1 MVYDGSI
8 RIDTR
13 IDSRGFNAGVKSM
26 IAALRP
32 LAAAIGAVF
41 GVASVIQFGKT
52 SVRTAAELANALTGL
67 NSVLTGTGQSFTEAK
82 AFIDDYIKDGLIPA
96 ANAVA
101 AYKNLALRGYD
112 TSQIHATLIALKDT
126 AAYGRQAALT
136 MGEAVQS
143 ATEGLKNENSLLSD
157 NAGVT
162 KNIAAMWRDYAAS
175 IGTTADKLTLQQKI
189 QAEVNGILQESKH
202 MTGDAAK
209 LASTYSGRVAALGN
223 SFYFL
228 RAAIG
233 DALIPILSKVID
245 AIKPVVDWLVIL
257 FNKLAQVMSLLFN
270 VKIDAAGGMGE
281 VAAETQAAADAQAE
295 LAENT
300 AKAGKAAKGAL
311 AAFDELDVLEQD
323 TGSGGGADAPSAP
336 VVGEAG
342 AGAAGISVGEEVL
355 EDSKLLAVVDRIKA
369 KFAELTAPMQ
379 EPFQRLKESLGE
391 LSGTIW
397 DGLEWAYDNIL
408 VPVGEWVAQDLSP
421 VALDLL
427 SAALDLLNSVLEA
440 LEPLGRWL
448 WEEFLQPIGEWAGE
462 ALLDALE
469 WLTERLE
476 DLSGWINENQPVV
489 ESLAIILGSLAL
501 SFWAVNTAVTVWN
514 VIGAVA
520 ATVTTGF
527 GVAMTFLTSTT
538 TLVALAIAA
547 IIVIIILLIKNWDK
561 VKEVAGKVWDWIV
574 EKWGQASEW
583 FRTNVTEPVAEWFT
597 KAWENIREWAANAW
611 EKIKDI
617 WAKAKEWFQDKVI
630 DPVKD
635 GFKTALDWIE
645 DKWKLVFNSVKDF
658 VRDRIN
664 NIIDFLNS
672 MLQAVA
678 NGINGVIG
686 ALNKIQINL
695 PAVPP
700 FFEGL
705 SLGVNIPLVSVP
717 QIPRLATGAVIPPNS
732 EFLAV
737 LGDQRSGRN
746 IETPEGLLRQIM
758 REELSQYQADRE
770 ITINFAGSLG
780 ALVQELKPYIDRENR
795 RVGKSLIRGVV

>member
-13 IDSRGFNAGVKSM
+13 IDSRGFNAGIKSL

-32 LAAAIGAVF
+32 LAAAIGAAF
-41 GVASVIQFGKT
+41 GVTAITQFGKT
-52 SVRTAAELANALTGL
+52 AVRTASELANALTGL
-67 NSVLTGTGQSFTEAK
+67 NSVLTGTGRSFAEAK
-82 AFIDDYIKDGLIPA
+82 SFIDEYTSDGLIPA
-96 ANAVA
+96 TNAIN

-112 TSQIHATLIALKDT
+112 TSQIQATLIALKDT
-126 AAYGRQAALT
+126 AAFGRQSSLT

-143 ATEGLKNENSLLSD
+143 ATEGLKNENSILVD

-162 KNIAAMWRDYAAS
+162 KNVAAMWRDYAAS
-175 IGTTADKLTLQQKI
+175 IGTTVDKLTKQQKI
-189 QAEVNGILQESKH
+189 QAEVKGILEESKH
-202 MTGDAAK
+202 QTGDAAK
-209 LASTYSGRVAALGN
+209 LASGYAGQVAALGT
-223 SFYFL
+223 SFYNL
-228 RAAIG
+228 RVAVG
-233 DALIPILSKVID
+233 NTMIPMLSRVID

-270 VKIDAAGGMGE
+270 VDISASATGMDAVAAG
-281 VAAETQAAADAQAE
+281 TQAAADAQEE

-311 AAFDELDVLEQD
+311 AAFDELNVLQQD
-323 TGSGGGADAPSAP
+323 AGRGDGAGAPD
-336 VVGEAG
+336 AG
-342 AGAAGISVGEEVL
+342 AGISTGEGPLPPEPEIV
-355 EDSKLLAVVDRIKA
+355 AIVNRIKA
-369 KFAELTAPMQ
+369 AFAELTGPLQ
-379 EPFQRLKESLGE
+379 EPFERLKESVSE

-397 DGLEWAYDNIL
+397 DGLEWAYNNIL
-408 VPVGEWVAQDLSP
+408 VPIGEWVSQELSP
-421 VALDLL
+421 EALDLL

-440 LEPLGRWL
+440 LSPLGIWL

-462 ALLDALE
+462 ALLDALK

-476 DLSGWINENQPVV
+476 DLSGWIDENQPVV
-489 ESLAIILGSLAL
+489 ESLVIILGSLAL
-501 SFWAVNTAVTVWN
+501 AFWAVHAAVTVWN
-514 VIGAVA
+514 VVGAVA
-520 ATVTTGF
+520 TTVTAGF
-527 GVAMTFLTSTT
+527 GAAMTLLTSTT
-538 TLVALAIAA
+538 VLVALAIAA

-583 FRTNVTEPVAEWFT
+583 FRTNVTEPVAEWFST
-597 KAWENIREWAANAW
+597 AWENIKEWATNAW

-617 WAKAKEWFQDKVI
+617 WAKANSWFQDKVI

-645 DKWKLVFNSVKDF
+645 DKWKLVFNSIKDF

-717 QIPRLATGAVIPPNS
+717 QIPRLATGAVIPANS

-746 IETPEGLLRQIM
+746 IEAPEGLLRQIV

>member
-41 GVASVIQFGKT
+41 GVTSAIQFGKT

-67 NSVLTGTGQSFTEAK
+67 NSVLTGTGQSFAEAK
-82 AFIDDYIKDGLIPA
+82 AFIDDYVKDGLIPA

-175 IGTTADKLTLQQKI
+175 IGTTTDKLTLQQKI
-189 QAEVNGILQESKH
+189 QAEVNGILQESRH

-209 LASTYSGRVAALGN
+209 LASTYSGRVAALGA
-223 SFYFL
+223 SFYYL

-245 AIKPVVDWLVIL
+245 AIKPVVDWLVVL

-323 TGSGGGADAPSAP
+323 TGGGDGADAPSAP

-342 AGAAGISVGEEVL
+342 AGAAGISVGEAVV

-476 DLSGWINENQPVV
+476 DLSDWIDNNQTVV
-489 ESLAIILGSLAL
+489 QGIAFALGTFATAM
-501 SFWAVNTAVTVWN
+501 WAVNAAVTAWKAISAAASAVSAGF
-514 VIGAVA
+514 GAV
-520 ATVTTGF
+520 
-527 GVAMTFLTSTT
+527 MTFLTSSTFGA
-538 TLVALAIAA
+538 VAA
-547 IIVIIILLIKNWDK
+547 IVVIIGIIVLLVQHWDE

-574 EKWGQASEW
+574 EKWGQAGEW
-583 FRTNVTEPVAEWFT
+583 FRTNVTEPVANWFT
-597 KAWENIREWAANAW
+597 TAWENIKEWAANAW
-611 EKIKDI
+611 EWIKDI
-617 WAKAKEWFQDKVI
+617 WKGAKDWFQNTVI
-630 DPVKD
+630 NPVKN

-645 DKWKLVFNSVKDF
+645 DKWELVFTAVRDF

-672 MLQAVA
+672 MLRAVA

-705 SLGVNIPLVSVP
+705 TLGVNIPLVSVP

-746 IETPEGLLRQIM
+746 IETPEGLLRQIV

>member
-1 MVYDGSI
+1 MIYDGSI

-13 IDSRGFNAGVKSM
+13 IDSRGFNAGVRALT
-26 IAALRP
+26 AALTP
-32 LAAAIGAVF
+32 LAAAIGAAFSITAAV
-41 GVASVIQFGKT
+41 QFGKT
-52 SVRTAAELANALTGL
+52 AVRTASELASALTGL
-67 NSVLTGTGQSFTEAK
+67 HSVLTSTGRSFAEAR
-82 AFIDDYIKDGLIPA
+82 AFIDEYTRDGLIPA
-96 ANAVA
+96 TNAIN

-112 TSQIHATLIALKDT
+112 TSQIQTTLIALKD
-126 AAYGRQAALT
+126 AAAFGRQSSLT

-143 ATEGLKNENSLLSD
+143 ATEGLKNENSILVD

-162 KNIAAMWRDYAAS
+162 KNVAAMWRDFAAS
-175 IGTTADKLTLQQKI
+175 IGTTVDKLTKQQKI
-189 QAEVNGILQESKH
+189 QAEVKGILEESKH
-202 MTGDAAK
+202 QAGDAAK
-209 LASTYSGRVAALGN
+209 AASGYAGQVAALGT
-223 SFYFL
+223 SFYNL
-228 RAAIG
+228 RVAIG
-233 DALIPILSKVID
+233 NTLIPMLSRVID

-270 VKIDAAGGMGE
+270 VDISASATGMDAVAAG
-281 VAAETQAAADAQAE
+281 TQAAADAQEE

-311 AAFDELDVLEQD
+311 AAFDELNVLQQD
-323 TGSGGGADAPSAP
+323 TGRGDGAGAPGVPA
-336 VVGEAG
+336 VGEAG
-342 AGAAGISVGEEVL
+342 AGISTGEGPLPPEPEIV
-355 EDSKLLAVVDRIKA
+355 AIVNRIKA
-369 KFAELTAPMQ
+369 AFAELTGPLQ
-379 EPFQRLKESLGE
+379 EPFERLKESVSELG
-391 LSGTIW
+391 GTIW
-397 DGLEWAYDNIL
+397 DGLEWAYNNIL
-408 VPVGEWVAQDLSP
+408 VPVGEWASQELSP

-476 DLSGWINENQPVV
+476 DLSDWIDNNQTTIETFV
-489 ESLAIILGSLAL
+489 IIVGSFAAAW
-501 SFWAVNTAVTVWN
+501 WAVNAAVTVWN

-520 ATVTTGF
+520 TTVTTGF
-527 GVAMTFLTSTT
+527 GVAMAFLTSPIF
-538 TLVALAIAA
+538 LVALAIGA
-547 IIVIIILLIKNWDK
+547 IIAIIILLIKNWDE

-574 EKWGQASEW
+574 EKWSQASEW
-583 FRTNVTEPVAEWFT
+583 FQTNVTEPVAEWFSA
-597 KAWENIREWAANAW
+597 AWENIREWAANAW

-617 WAKAKEWFQDKVI
+617 WAKAKEWFQEKVI

-635 GFKTALDWIE
+635 GFQTALDWIE

-658 VRDRIN
+658 VRNRIN
-664 NIIDFLNS
+664 NIIDFINS

-795 RVGKSLIRGVV
+795 RVGKSLIRGVA